1 MFEETLR
8 ILSLSPLVPT
18 LLEAGW
24 GGGSR
29 GRAGTLRVLSA
40 PLLTPYVQ
48 RVISEVSLPRS
59 RKAERG
65 RSSWRLPRRFTAEPS
80 RPEPSHQQQQQR
92 SSVPGRMS
100 PDANMRECRTE
111 VLK

>member
-1 MFEETLR
+1 MSVVKKLRLEFEETLR
-8 ILSLSPLVPT
+8 MLPPPVST

-29 GRAGTLRVLSA
+29 GRTGVLRVISA

-59 RKAERG
+59 RKAER
-65 RSSWRLPRRFTAEPS
+65 R
-80 RPEPSHQQQQQR
+80 
-92 SSVPGRMS
+92 V
-100 PDANMRECRTE
+100 
-111 VLK
+111 VLEAAQALYC